1 MTADSDLCSLETEDG
16 HLAYRDVGAGPPL
29 VLLHGGF
36 LDHGMWDDQVPLLAP
51 DYRVIVPDARGHGA
65 SSNASGPF
73 RHTDDLA
80 ALLRHLGVAPAAL
93 VGLSMGAS
101 IAVDTALEHPDLVRA
116 LVVSGAGTS
125 EPEFQDP
132 WVKDIQAE
140 WARTAAAGDAEGF
153 VNAHLLFASGPHRT
167 LDDVDPNVVRRLREM
182 AGRTIAKHTG
192 TEPVQLVPVT
202 ETWTRAAKITIPVLA
217 INGGVDADDHIG
229 MAERL
234 VHTVANGR
242 AATVEDTA
250 HYPNMERPEA
260 FNTILGEFLQTV
272 FAHES

>member
-1 MTADSDLCSLETEDG
+1 MTTDSDPCSFETEDG

-36 LDHGMWDDQVPLLAP
+36 LDHGMWDDQVPFLAP
-51 DYRVIVPDARGHGA
+51 DYRLIVPDARGHGA

-80 ALLRHLGVAPAAL
+80 ALLRHLGIGPAVL
-93 VGLSMGAS
+93 IGLSMGAS

-140 WARTAAAGDAEGF
+140 WARTTAAGDAEGF
-153 VNAHLLFASGPHRT
+153 VNAHLLFAAGPHRT

-192 TEPVQLVPVT
+192 AESVQLVPVT
-202 ETWTRAAKITIPVLA
+202 ETWTRAAEITIPVLA
-217 INGGVDADDHIG
+217 INGGIDSDDHIG

-234 VHTVANGR
+234 VHTVAHGR
-242 AATVEDTA
+242 AATVEGIA
-250 HYPNMERPEA
+250 HYPNMERPGT
-260 FNTILGEFLQTV
+260 FNAILGEFLQTV